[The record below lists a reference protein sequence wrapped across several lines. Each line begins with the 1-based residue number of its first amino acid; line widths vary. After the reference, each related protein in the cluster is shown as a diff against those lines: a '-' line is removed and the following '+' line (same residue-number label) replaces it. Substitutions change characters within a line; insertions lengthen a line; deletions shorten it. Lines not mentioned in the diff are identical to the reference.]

1 MTGEGGRAADQVA
14 RRIELCTA
22 HPEVTVE
29 YRHDRSRWEA
39 AWPAGKATETFSG
52 YELRRVLDELERRL
66 GQARPPGS
74 SVLPARRD
82 GHAG

>member
-1 MTGEGGRAADQVA
+1 VTGDGGRAADQVA
-14 RRIELCTA
+14 RRIALCAA

-29 YRHDRSRWEA
+29 YRHDKSRWEA
-39 AWPAGKATETFSG
+39 SCPAGNSTETFSD

-66 GQARPPGS
+66 GQARPSAG